1 MNRDVVVTG
10 GSTGIGYATAA
21 AFVRDG
27 DRVTITGRRE
37 DVLTEAA
44 TLLGARAVSFDA
56 SDPEAVEAACE
67 QLPERVDVLVN
78 NAGGNTDF
86 LRSDGRGL
94 TALDAAWTANIRAN
108 LFSAAFVTSAL
119 GERLADHGRIV
130 TIGSIAGHTG
140 AESYGW
146 AKAAVEVWNTET
158 ARQFGQRGITAN
170 IVAPGLIV
178 DTEFFR
184 GKLSA
189 ERQERLVE
197 NTMTKRAGKPEDVAE
212 VVRFLASPEA
222 GHVTGQVVH
231 VNGGAYVG

>member
-1 MNRDVVVTG
+1 MNREAVVTG
-10 GSTGIGYATAA
+10 GGTGIGYAIAA
-21 AFVRDG
+21 AFARAS

-56 SDPEAVEAACE
+56 SDPEAVEAARD
-67 QLPERVDVLVN
+67 QLPERIDVLVN

-86 LRSDGRGL
+86 LHEDSRDL
-94 TALDAAWTANIRAN
+94 KALDVAWTANLRAN
-108 LFSAAFVTSAL
+108 LFSAAFVTTAL
-119 GERLADHGRIV
+119 RDRLADNGRIV

-158 ARQFGQRGITAN
+158 ARQFGPRGITAN

-189 ERQERLVE
+189 ERQERLIE

>member
-94 TALDAAWTANIRAN
+94 TALDAAWTTNIRAN

-212 VVRFLASPEA
+212 VVRFLASPAA

>member
-10 GSTGIGYATAA
+10 GSAGIGYAIAA

-56 SDPEAVEAACE
+56 SDPEAVEAAGE

-86 LRSDGRGL
+86 LRSDGQGL
-94 TALDAAWTANIRAN
+94 KALDAAWTANIRAN

-212 VVRFLASPEA
+212 VVRFLASAEA